1 MADNMT
7 EADRLIIQLLAA
19 LNSTV
24 GSYTAGQ
31 ELDNAD
37 ATANQLALT
46 ALVVSLIAL
55 VVALLQAVLEYVS
68 SNSAQGE
75 KCNTGAIGEYA
86 RVTGTRRWSWRHW
99 RRQYFYPVLDLDL
112 FNVQRRIHDVEDSEV
127 GNVFKGFKGLRP
139 GRLDDF
145 ESVGHYSW
153 RCFRDLEYSHKVPE
167 NAIRQV
173 DVIHPM
179 YYPSMWNADCSI
191 LEMVD
196 IIFIEELRVV
206 GL

>member
-1 MADNMT
+1 MADNIT
-7 EADRLIIQLLAA
+7 EADQLIIQLLAA
-19 LNSTV
+19 LNSTI
-24 GSYTAGQ
+24 GSYTASQ

-37 ATANQLALT
+37 ATANHLALT

-86 RVTGTRRWSWRHW
+86 RVSGTRRWSWRHW
-99 RRQYFYPVLDLDL
+99 RRQYFYPELNLSS
-112 FNVQRRIHDVEDSEV
+112 FNVGWNLHDVENSEV
-127 GNVFKGFKGLRP
+127 GNVFKGLKNLRP
-139 GRLDDF
+139 ARLDNF
-145 ESVGHYSW
+145 ESIGYYSW
-153 RCFRDLEYSHKVPE
+153 RYSRHLGYPNMLAK

-173 DVIHPM
+173 DVIHRM
-179 YYPSMWNADCSI
+179 YSPSMWKAHCST

-196 IIFIEELRVV
+196 IIFIE
-206 GL
+206 